1 MVVQRRF
8 VIAVALVIAPFLSG
22 CAVGPDFKAPAA
34 PDADRYTAEPIATRT
49 SATDVAQGEAQ
60 RFLKGRDIPAEWW
73 TLFRSP
79 ALDALVRQSLDANP
93 TLQSTIAS
101 LRAAREQVNAQ
112 KGKYFPLVQANYSP
126 TRQET
131 PASLAPVLNSGEN
144 PYNLFTAQVMVS
156 YTFDAWGLNRR
167 TVESLQALEDAQRF
181 QVEAAYLT
189 LTSNV
194 VVAAIQEA
202 SLRAQIDA
210 THQLIAINRKL
221 LDLLHKQLDAGL
233 ANRSD
238 VAAQEAALA
247 QIEVT
252 LPPLRKQLAVQ
263 RDLLAALAG
272 RYPSDGP
279 TQTFRLAALR
289 LPLELPL
296 SVPAKLV
303 EQRPDVR
310 FAEEQ
315 LHSASAQI
323 GVATANMLP
332 NLTISANR
340 GYTAADMASLI
351 SGPSIFWSVAGNAT
365 QTLFDGF
372 TLLHQRRAAIAA
384 YQQTAWAYQA
394 AVIAALQNVAD
405 SLRVVQND
413 ADALRAARDFE
424 HAAKVSLDLAQQ
436 QFAAGNVNFITLLN
450 AQQAYQQALLGLVQA
465 QTNRLADT
473 AVLYQALGGGWWNR
487 NGPPTR
493 ELKLDVATGEAKP
506 REDTQ
511 P

>member
-1 MVVQRRF
+1 MFVQRLLI
-8 VIAVALVIAPFLSG
+8 VAAALVAPLLSG

-34 PDADRYTAEPIATRT
+34 PDVDRYAAEPIATRT

-101 LRAAREQVNAQ
+101 LRAARETVYAQ

-126 TRQET
+126 SRQES
-131 PASLAPVLNSGEN
+131 PSAIAPVLNSGDN
-144 PYNLFTAQVMVS
+144 PFNLFTAQLMVS
-156 YTFDAWGLNRR
+156 YTFDVWGLNRR
-167 TVESLQALEDAQRF
+167 TVESLQAQEDAQRF

-202 SLRAQIDA
+202 SLRAQIEA
-210 THQLIAINRKL
+210 TYQLIAINRKL
-221 LDLLHKQLDAGL
+221 LDLLHKQLDAGY
-233 ANRSD
+233 ASRSD

-272 RYPSDGP
+272 RYPSEGRA
-279 TQTFRLAALR
+279 QTFRLAALR
-289 LPLELPL
+289 LPVAMPL

-332 NLTISANR
+332 NLTIGASR
-340 GYTAADMASLI
+340 GYTATDMASLI

-372 TLLHQRRAAIAA
+372 TLLHQRRAAVET
-384 YQQTAWAYQA
+384 YQQVAWAYRG
-394 AVIAALQNVAD
+394 AVVAALQNVAD
-405 SLRVVQND
+405 ALRTVQND

-424 HAAKVSLDLAQQ
+424 HAARISLDLAQQ
-436 QFAAGNVNFITLLN
+436 QFAAGNVNFIVLLN
-450 AQQAYQQALLGLVQA
+450 AQQAYQQAVLGLVQA

-473 AVLYQALGGGWWNR
+473 AALYQALGGGWWNR
-487 NGPPTR
+487 GGPPAR
-493 ELKLDVATGEAKP
+493 DAQARCRDRRGEA
-506 REDTQ
+506 RG
-511 P
+511 

>member
-1 MVVQRRF
+1 MLLQRWF
-8 VIAVALVIAPFLSG
+8 VFAVALAAVPFLAS
-22 CAVGPDFKAPAA
+22 CAVGPDFHVPAA
-34 PDADRYTAEPIATRT
+34 PDVDRYTAEPTATHT
-49 SATDVAQGEAQ
+49 SATDVAQGQAQ
-60 RFLKGRDIPAEWW
+60 RFLKDRDIPAEWW

-79 ALDALVRQSLDANP
+79 ALDALVRQALDANP
-93 TLQSTIAS
+93 NLQSALAS
-101 LRAAREQVNAQ
+101 LRAARETVYAQ

-126 TRQET
+126 SRQES
-131 PASLAPVLNSGEN
+131 PSAIAPVLNSGDN
-144 PYNLFTAQVMVS
+144 PFNLFTAQLMVS
-156 YTFDAWGLNRR
+156 YTFDIWGLNRR
-167 TVESLQALEDAQRF
+167 TVESLKALEDAQRF
-181 QVEAAYLT
+181 QVEAGYLT

-202 SLRAQIDA
+202 SLRAQIEA
-210 THQLIAINRKL
+210 TYQLIAINRKL
-221 LDLLHKQLDAGL
+221 LDLLHKQLDAGY
-233 ANRSD
+233 ASRSD

-272 RYPSDGP
+272 RYPSEGP
-279 TQTFRLAALR
+279 RQTFRLAALR
-289 LPLELPL
+289 LPVAMPL

-332 NLTISANR
+332 NLTVSASR
-340 GYTAADMASLI
+340 GYTATDMASLI

-372 TLLHQRRAAIAA
+372 TLLHQRRAAVAA
-384 YQQTAWAYQA
+384 YQQAAWAYRG
-394 AVIAALQNVAD
+394 AVVGALQNVAD
-405 SLRVVQND
+405 ALRTVQND

-424 HAAKVSLDLAQQ
+424 RAARISLDLAQQ
-436 QFAAGNVNFITLLN
+436 QFAAGNVNFIVLLN

-473 AVLYQALGGGWWNR
+473 AALFQALGGGWWNR
-487 NGPPTR
+487 AGPAAT
-493 ELKLDVATGEAKP
+493 ELKLDVATGQAQPIAAKH
-506 REDTQ
+506 D
-511 P
+511 